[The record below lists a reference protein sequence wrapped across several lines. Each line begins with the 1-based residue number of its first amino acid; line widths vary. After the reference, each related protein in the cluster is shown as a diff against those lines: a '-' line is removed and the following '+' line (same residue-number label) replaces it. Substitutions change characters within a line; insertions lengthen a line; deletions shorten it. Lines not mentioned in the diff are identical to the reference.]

1 MLQFHENSSFDS
13 TTLDSVLGYVY
24 FGSVCAIFL
33 SLFAKVVSV
42 FATEW
47 LGGGNVATFKC
58 TINRTW

>member
-47 LGGGNVATFKC
+47 LGGGNVAT
-58 TINRTW
+58 